1 MSLWAIAYDLDVRGM
16 NNAGYNKSQ
25 VTQFYNAVR
34 DALAN
39 NHFEQFKQLSIYT
52 SGATNS
58 LTHAFQACI
67 ALQQVTDADKYIKR
81 LHLFRIEDF
90 NDLLPLVAKEKKS
103 IGKDA
108 VLEEIEEIFS
118 SSSSSSLAETK

>member
-16 NNAGYNKSQ
+16 KTAGYTESQ
-25 VTQFYNAVR
+25 VTQFYTAIR
-34 DALAN
+34 GALAN

-52 SGATNS
+52 SGAANS

-67 ALQQVTDADKYIKR
+67 ALQQVADADQYIKR

-90 NDLLPLVAKEKKS
+90 NDLLPLVAKDKKS
-103 IGKDA
+103 IGKD
-108 VLEEIEEIFS
+108 VILEEIEEIFS
-118 SSSSSSLAETK
+118 SSSSSSSEETT